1 MRRREFLKAGG
12 AALIAPFL
20 GFGQFRLFAESP
32 ATYSAR
38 CLDLVQ
44 RSLVIDMLN
53 QFKLGAFPDVL
64 EDRQQP
70 TDRWWSHPATFTRDE
85 LARYRQSSISVFH
98 IGWGAGREDP
108 FNGAVKGLQV

>member
-20 GFGQFRLFAESP
+20 SFGQFRLFTQSP

-64 EDRQQP
+64 DDRQQP
-70 TDRWWSHPATFTRDE
+70 TERWWSHPETFTRAR
-85 LARYRQSSISVFH
+85 LARYKQSGISLFH
-98 IGWGAGREDP
+98 LGWGPGRQEP
-108 FNGAVKGLQV
+108 CNGAGK